1 MKLKFK
7 ALLFYAAFFGG
18 FMLLPK
24 LAAVAG
30 IISGRGEEF
39 AVGFGWFFVVVVS
52 QFFILRCPHCKK
64 PAVITPQG
72 WRTPW
77 VGTRCR
83 YCGEPY

>member
-1 MKLKFK
+1 
-7 ALLFYAAFFGG
+7 
-18 FMLLPK
+18 
-24 LAAVAG
+24 
-30 IISGRGEEF
+30 
-39 AVGFGWFFVVVVS
+39 VGFGWFFVVVVS